1 MPDITKPIGIAI
13 KSNTK
18 TQAIE
23 VIADINDIF
32 TIVSTNLKLQ
42 LIRDYYCF

>member
-1 MPDITKPIGIAI
+1 MLDITKPIGIAI

-18 TQAIE
+18 TQTIE

-32 TIVSTNLKLQ
+32 TIVSTNSKLQ
-42 LIRDYYCF
+42 LMPDYYCF